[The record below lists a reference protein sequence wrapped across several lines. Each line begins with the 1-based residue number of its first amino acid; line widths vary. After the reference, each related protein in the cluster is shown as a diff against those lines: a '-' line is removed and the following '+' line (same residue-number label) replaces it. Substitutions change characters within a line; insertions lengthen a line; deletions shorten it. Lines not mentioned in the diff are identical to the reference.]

1 MRTSV
6 WIAVVAVGA
15 LALTASG
22 WSEAGDRAPVAPSVA
37 AGSEPSASKPVGA
50 KRSKLRLIKTRFGRI
65 LADGD
70 RYALYLF
77 TRDAGQGSACDGACA
92 RAWPP
97 LKTRHQPRAGK
108 DLDDDLVGT
117 TRRRSGNK
125 QITYAG
131 HPLYYYVG
139 DRDPKDVLCQ
149 DVEEFGGHWYVV
161 ARDGAP
167 IR

>member
-1 MRTSV
+1 MRTPA
-6 WIAVVAVGA
+6 WIAAIAVGA
-15 LALTASG
+15 VALTASAG
-22 WSEAGDRAPVAPSVA
+22 SEAGAPFAPSA
-37 AGSEPSASKPVGA
+37 AASTEPHASKPAGA

-77 TRDAGQGSACDGACA
+77 TRDAGEGSKCDGACA

-97 LKTRHQPRAGK
+97 LKTRHQPRV
-108 DLDDDLVGT
+108 DNELDDDLIGT